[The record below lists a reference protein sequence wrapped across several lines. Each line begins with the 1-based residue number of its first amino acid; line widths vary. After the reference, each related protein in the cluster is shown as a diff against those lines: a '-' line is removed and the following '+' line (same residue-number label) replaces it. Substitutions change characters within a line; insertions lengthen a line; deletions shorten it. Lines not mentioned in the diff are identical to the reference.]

1 MKTKKV
7 KNTKNTHEN
16 IFSILEEKISQAE
29 ERSNT
34 LPDLKVYIMEEYVI
48 KEINE
53 EIREFYNKE
62 LEKSK
67 KDYNDVDF
75 YEFSF
80 EKALLNDTIN
90 FVKYMLTYKYNNG
103 VNLSLVRNYKYK
115 DVLNLENGKVTIVF
129 ISKPNKEKLEMIV
142 EKLNNSELGEYFFF
156 DEITASEKL
165 SGRNVEREVYK
176 LIEKHGKDKHLVLF
190 AKGLA
195 SRSFS
200 MPPLVNVII
209 GIKEPSRASL
219 IQKIYRGMTPDKNN
233 INKTCNVLMLNFD
246 MKVALRVAYE
256 SFYKDL
262 ENQTEVINEIRKENE
277 KVIGETQNFDEY
289 ISYFKP
295 KIINLSNGEDFVEAE
310 DFYKYIYEPCEIQ
323 KRIIEN
329 NLNPLFEHIFN
340 NEEFINGLLKYSDYL
355 KENKG
360 KKLWKAKIDIK
371 CTEKEKRNFLQN
383 FSEYLYYTFKDAIEI
398 YTLEEI
404 NSSNIYFM
412 SSFLNVLVTQ
422 NEKIGKNTP
431 QCAFVTEH
439 KEFYDFIV
447 NFYENF
453 AKEYLIKSY
462 KICNK
467 VK

>member
-1 MKTKKV
+1 
-7 KNTKNTHEN
+7 
-16 IFSILEEKISQAE
+16 
-29 ERSNT
+29 
-34 LPDLKVYIMEEYVI
+34 MEEYVI
-48 KEINE
+48 KKINE

-80 EKALLNDTIN
+80 EMALLKDTIN
-90 FVKYMLTYKYNNG
+90 FVKYMLTYKYING
-103 VNLSLVRNYKYK
+103 DNLSLVRNYKYK

-129 ISKPNKEKLEMIV
+129 ISKPNKEKLKKIV

-176 LIEKHGKDKHLVLF
+176 LIKKHGKDKHLVLF

-262 ENQTEVINEIRKENE
+262 ENQTEVIKEIRKENE
-277 KVIGETQNFDEY
+277 KVIGETQKFDEY

-371 CTEKEKRNFLQN
+371 YTSLKPKKQKEGKSEEDTKKKKKEKRNFLQN
-383 FSEYLYYTFKDAIEI
+383 FSVYLYYTFNDVIET

-404 NSSNIYFM
+404 NSSNKYFM
-412 SSFLNVLVTQ
+412 SSFLDVLVTQ
-422 NEKIGKNTP
+422 NEKIGKTTP
-431 QCAFVTEH
+431 QCAFETEH

-447 NFYENF
+447 NYYENF

-462 KICNK
+462 KIRNK